1 MTICSNPRCLDPD
14 HRHPDPS
21 PVQRAVASLSPA
33 DLALW
38 CALVA
43 GNALH
48 VGERI
53 IAGQCLLTALRASRR
68 GDPKTDSVL
77 RSILRW
83 LEIAGNLLLRD
94 RHGLAEE
101 ALLGLIAEHGGRA
114 DEIKARLDAADAEM
128 EAA

>member
-1 MTICSNPRCLDPD
+1 MTICSNPLCLNPD
-14 HRHPDPS
+14 HHHPDPS

-48 VGERI
+48 VGEHV

-68 GDPKTDSVL
+68 GDPKTAPLL
-77 RSILRW
+77 RPILLW
-83 LEIAGNLLLRD
+83 LEFAGTLLLRD

-101 ALLGLIAEHGGRA
+101 ALLGLIAEHRDRA
-114 DEIKARLDAADAEM
+114 DGIKARLDAADAEM